1 MDVNQFIQNVI
12 SGNAVEAKESL
23 NDILS
28 SRAFTSLDE
37 YKKEIAQK
45 LYATEEDVE
54 VQNTADSEIEEDD
67 LLTQEEFDS
76 LSEEDQ
82 QMYLEALEQLDEL
95 SKTTLRNYLK
105 GSRQENQGGLG
116 SAGHMSDKARS
127 LGRTDQDKEDGR
139 YEGAKRAK
147 RKLSKEEVEQIDE
160 LKKSTLGS
168 YVKKASKNLA
178 NQSFDH
184 GEDEHRQYGDPED
197 TEREADM
204 KKRERD
210 IENRQKGINR
220 AASKL
225 SKEEVEQIDEV
236 GDTPAG
242 KKMLGSYLKKRT
254 KQIPGIERN
263 YQMTPY
269 EDGPMGAKTIKKFQK
284 KVNKGMGRAIDRLTK

>member
-45 LYATEEDVE
+45 LYATEEDIE
-54 VQNTADSEIEEDD
+54 VQDTADSPVEEIGESSDGYEVK
-67 LLTQEEFDS
+67 Q
-76 LSEEDQ
+76 
-82 QMYLEALEQLDEL
+82 
-95 SKTTLRNYLK
+95 SKTDPDVHHVHYK
-105 GSRQENQGGLG
+105 GKKIGYVYGNKKGMW
-116 SAGHMSDKARS
+116 GHEYEPMGTGDHGHSSK
-127 LGRTDQDKEDGR
+127 KEAVNAVKDDH
-139 YEGAKRAK
+139 
-147 RKLSKEEVEQIDE
+147 LHHLNMKEEVEQIDE

-168 YVKKASKNLA
+168 YVKKASRNLA

-254 KQIPGIERN
+254 KQLPAIERN

>member
-1 MDVNQFIQNVI
+1 MNTKDFLQFVA
-12 SGNAVEAKESL
+12 SGQASKAQEVLSDMLSQKAFEAL
-23 NDILS
+23 DI
-28 SRAFTSLDE
+28 
-37 YKKEIAQK
+37 KKQQIAQT
-45 LYATEEDVE
+45 LYNDGEDIE
-54 VQNTADSEIEEDD
+54 VQDTADTPVE
-67 LLTQEEFDS
+67 
-76 LSEEDQ
+76 SEEEVTQ
-82 QMYLEALEQLDEL
+82 
-95 SKTTLRNYLK
+95 
-105 GSRQENQGGLG
+105 
-116 SAGHMSDKARS
+116 
-127 LGRTDQDKEDGR
+127 
-139 YEGAKRAK
+139 
-147 RKLSKEEVEQIDE
+147 EEVEQIDE

-168 YVKKASKNLA
+168 YVKKASRDLA

-225 SKEEVEQIDEV
+225 SKEEVEQLDEI

-254 KQIPGIERN
+254 KQIPNIERN